1 MLVIIGAIKSI
12 TRAKGRNILIGIIA
26 LVIAA
31 ASCVSLSI
39 SSSADKL
46 EKKGIADSTITAVI
60 APDQEYMRNQIE
72 QQRGNQGGMGNIF
85 RMTEGIPLSEH
96 EKYSKSNSVQNFYY
110 SMSTSLNAS
119 GELLPY
125 GETSQNVDQNEQSE
139 NSANGGM
146 SGNATGGFPGGGG
159 GGGFMIG
166 SFNNSDFT
174 LSAYSS
180 DEALKSFFV
189 NRTAMVDG
197 KGSIDDIAAENTAV
211 INKSLATYNNLDIGS
226 EIVLQNPNNTEE
238 TYTLK
243 IVGLYTAESAEETS
257 GMPIASMNPENNIL
271 ISPDTLNKITEKSKE
286 NAAEYTDPRGETR
299 TSELTPSLSATYVL
313 ADEEALEAFKKDIKS
328 LGLAEGY
335 TATSSDA
342 ETAAKK
348 LVPLQNLKKF
358 AGILLIVVL
367 AVGAVVL
374 FIINMFNIRE
384 RKYEVGVMT
393 AMGIKK
399 SKVATQFVL
408 ELLIV
413 TTLAVIVG
421 TGIGAAVSAPV
432 SDKLMEDQIA
442 ATLSENISNEQAMRP
457 GGGPQRIGGGAM
469 RIQLPGQATME
480 VSKEDYQAIANDFVS
495 RPDTVVLAQLV
506 GITALITLI
515 SSLAGILFIMRY
527 NPLKI
532 LSER

>member
-60 APDQEYMRNQIE
+60 GPDQEYMQKQIE
-72 QQRGNQGGMGNIF
+72 QQRGNQGGMGTLF
-85 RMTEGIPLSEH
+85 RMTEGLPLSDH
-96 EKYSKSNSVQNFYY
+96 EKYSKSNSVQDFYY

-125 GETSQNVDQNEQSE
+125 GETSQNVDQSEQSE
-139 NSANGGM
+139 NSAGGETR
-146 SGNATGGFPGGGG
+146 SFGG

-180 DEALKSFFV
+180 DEAMKSFFTGK
-189 NRTAMVDG
+189 TAMTE
-197 KGSIDDIAAENTAV
+197 GSINDLAAENTA
-211 INKSLATYNNLDIGS
+211 IISSSLAKYNALDIGS
-226 EIVLQNPNNTEE
+226 EIVLQNPNNTAE

-243 IVGLYTAESAEETS
+243 IVGLYDADSTEETG
-257 GMPIASMNPENNIL
+257 GMPIASMTPENNIL
-271 ISPDTLNKITEKSKE
+271 ISPDTLNKISEKSKE

-313 ADEEALEAFKKDIKS
+313 ADEEALEAFKKDIKN

-442 ATLSENISNEQAMRP
+442 ATLSESISNEQAMGRP
-457 GGGPQRIGGGAM
+457 NRAGGNGQPQRIGGGGM
-469 RIQLPGQATME
+469 RIQLPGQETME
-480 VSKEDYQAIANDFVS
+480 VSKEDYEAIAKDFVS
-495 RPDTVVLAQLV
+495 RPDAVVLAQLV